1 VVTPGTD
8 FSKLYLLAVR
18 EAAGGFAGTVGYM
31 VKPCITVIV
40 YGRICACLYHR
51 GEALALKHGAGG
63 CGSAFPSSLGG
74 NRLGRAGRW
83 LGRRASGRQHRA
95 ESSSAVLPV
104 EIECKARAHVAK
116 TPIIIDDYPTLGDGE
131 PQTRLQREEMR

>member
-1 VVTPGTD
+1 LVKPSLSSPPRIATHEEESGDQFGAVVTPGTD

-63 CGSAFPSSLGG
+63 CGSAFPSALVVIGLVALVGG
-74 NRLGRAGRW
+74 W
-83 LGRRASGRQHRA
+83 
-95 ESSSAVLPV
+95 
-104 EIECKARAHVAK
+104 
-116 TPIIIDDYPTLGDGE
+116 
-131 PQTRLQREEMR
+131 